1 MNNRGSIDRLLTM
14 MGELRER
21 CPWDREQTFESL
33 RANTIEETYELAEA
47 IDLDDMEGV
56 REELGDLLLHVVFYS
71 KLGEERGAFEFSDVV
86 EQLCDKL
93 EYRHPH
99 IYGDVIAESTAEV
112 KHNWEMLKLRKKAK
126 RKGVL
131 GGVPTAMPSMSKAL
145 RLGAKA
151 AGVGF
156 DWECREDVWAKVN
169 EELAEVMVE
178 VERGDQEALS
188 GEMGDLI
195 FALINAARL
204 YNVDPEAALESTNRK
219 FIQRFNYME
228 EQADKQGVS
237 LGDLTLEQMEQMW
250 QEAKK

>member
-1 MNNRGSIDRLLTM
+1 MKDRGSIERLLTM

-21 CPWDREQTFESL
+21 CPWDREQTFASL

-47 IDLDDMEGV
+47 IDNDDMESI

-71 KLGEERGAFEFSDVV
+71 KLGHERGAFEFSDVV

-99 IYGDVIAESTAEV
+99 IYSDVLAESSAEV
-112 KHNWEMLKLRKKAK
+112 KRNWEMLKLRKKSK

-156 DWECREDVWAKVN
+156 DWEQREDVWAKVH
-169 EELAEVMVE
+169 EELNEVMAEVE
-178 VERGDQEALS
+178 SGDQEALA
-188 GEMGDLI
+188 GELGDLF
-195 FALINAARL
+195 FALINASRL
-204 YNVDPEAALESTNRK
+204 YGIDAEAALERTNRK
-219 FIQRFNYME
+219 FISRFNSME
-228 EQADKQGVS
+228 EMADKDGVA
-237 LGDLTLEQMEQMW
+237 LGELTLEQMEQMW
-250 QEAKK
+250 QQAKK